1 MQSLF
6 IIFRLN
12 LDVFF
17 LGWSTNLFS
26 HFLTAR
32 NLLHLWSC
40 SVSKHTYIRYLDQSI
55 RVIPNLVPKEIWD
68 FIGFSL
74 LPTVIGQEN
83 SQTIKYNLDWVSL
96 SCAWVPMVGYVR
108 YFKHSQFIIVI
119 FFSQFLQGL
128 ACLDFKRDEFIRRK
142 IKQIFISY
150 FRLFN
155 QVRATFIQLKERA
168 KESLL
173 AQAREK
179 MLSIAVI
186 KMEYFWYFLHRN
198 FQIFAVLYGCCNNRR
213 ERQWCSIGL

>member
-17 LGWSTNLFS
+17 LGWLTNLFS

-96 SCAWVPMVGYVR
+96 SCAWVPMVGHVR
-108 YFKHSQFIIVI
+108 YFKHSQFIIVF

-155 QVRATFIQLKERA
+155 QVRATFIQPKERA
-168 KESLL
+168 KESLF

-179 MLSIAVI
+179 LLSIAII

-198 FQIFAVLYGCCNNRR
+198 FPICAVLYGCCNNRR
-213 ERQWCSIGL
+213 EPQWCSIGL